1 MPPHTRTLNFD
12 DLKGK
17 TVAITGGAGV
27 LCRSFAEAFCALGA
41 QVALL
46 DIDGDAARARAAEL
60 TAVWGVKAL
69 GVDCDVLSEDS
80 LNAALDEIH
89 EGLGPVDILINGAG
103 GNVAAATTAVEQLTT
118 HDPAESGDSFYGLD
132 VSAFSKAFDLNLM
145 GTVLACQKLT
155 PDMHRA
161 GKGSII
167 NISSMNAF
175 KPLTRIPAYSA
186 AKAAVSN
193 FTEWLAVHLAPV
205 GIRVNAIAPGFFLTE
220 QLKYLAF
227 DEAGNLTPRYERV
240 LAKTPMARLG
250 EPDEL
255 QGAALFLA
263 SELSSFITGI
273 VIPVDGGFNAS
284 SGV

>member
-1 MPPHTRTLNFD
+1 MPADARALNFD
-12 DLKGK
+12 DLVGK
-17 TVAITGGAGV
+17 TVVITGGAGV
-27 LCRSFAEAFCALGA
+27 LCRSFADAFCGA
-41 QVALL
+41 GSQVALL
-46 DIDGDAARARAAEL
+46 DINGDAARTRASEL
-60 TAVWGVKAL
+60 SESWRVKAL
-69 GVDCDVLSEDS
+69 GVDFDVLSEDS
-80 LNAALDEIH
+80 LNSALEEIH
-89 EGLGPVDILINGAG
+89 AGLGPVDVLINGAG
-103 GNVAAATTAVEQLTT
+103 GNVAAATTAVDQLMPS
-118 HDPAESGDSFYGLD
+118 DAGNAGDSFYGLD
-132 VSAFSKAFDLNLM
+132 ASAFSKAFDLNLM
-145 GTVLACQKLT
+145 GTVLSCQKLT
-155 PDMHRA
+155 PDMHRRGA
-161 GKGSII
+161 GSII

-227 DEAGNLTPRYERV
+227 DAAGDLTPRYQKV

-250 EPDEL
+250 EPHEL
-255 QGAALFLA
+255 RGTALFLA
-263 SELSSFITGI
+263 SELSSFITGT